1 MCCTLSPRTQAPS
14 LRAATS
20 GGRIVKTNLRHGALA
35 VAILF
40 AQPTV
45 WGHHSPT
52 AIFHVNK
59 RTIVTGTLVKVDWIN
74 PHIVILVDG
83 QGRDGAVEHWKFQSN
98 PPAWWRAVGV
108 NRADV
113 AKALGQK
120 VVVEAQPAQD
130 GSRYGYMRKLTFA
143 NGDFIEAVT
152 TL

>member
-1 MCCTLSPRTQAPS
+1 M
-14 LRAATS
+14 
-20 GGRIVKTNLRHGALA
+20 KTNLRHCALA
-35 VAILF
+35 VAVLF
-40 AQPTV
+40 AQPSV

-52 AIFHVNK
+52 AIFHTNQ
-59 RTIVTGTLVKVDWIN
+59 RTTVTGTLVKVDWIN

-83 QGRDGAVEHWKFQSN
+83 QGRDGTVESWKFQSN

-130 GSRYGYMRKLTFA
+130 GSRYGYMRKITFA

>member
-1 MCCTLSPRTQAPS
+1 M
-14 LRAATS
+14 
-20 GGRIVKTNLRHGALA
+20 KTKLRHGALA
-35 VAILF
+35 VAILL
-40 AQPTV
+40 AQPSV

-52 AIFHVNK
+52 AIFHVNQ

-83 QGRDGAVEHWKFQSN
+83 QGKDGAVESWKFQSN
-98 PPAWWRAVGV
+98 PPAWWKAVGV
-108 NRADV
+108 NRVDV
-113 AKALGQK
+113 AKGLGQK